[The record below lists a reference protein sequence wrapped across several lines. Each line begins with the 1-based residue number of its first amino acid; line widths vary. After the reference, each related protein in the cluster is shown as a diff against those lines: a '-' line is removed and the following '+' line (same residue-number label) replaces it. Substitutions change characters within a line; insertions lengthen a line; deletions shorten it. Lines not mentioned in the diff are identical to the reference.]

1 MRIRALVVVFMMALL
16 LPVGAHAVPNLKFD
30 DGSTPGGTVS
40 YDGSVAGNPAIGTNI
55 IFTII
60 TGLETPANSGVTL
73 TCTGCLLNFTT
84 GANITEGPVAWDF
97 GPGGTIT
104 VTGAVSG
111 PGFPG
116 LPAGTVLLS
125 GTFSGTPN

>member
-1 MRIRALVVVFMMALL
+1 
-16 LPVGAHAVPNLKFD
+16 
-30 DGSTPGGTVS
+30 
-40 YDGSVAGNPAIGTNI
+40 VAGNPAIGTNI